1 MSNVVLALLTRTE
14 TAPVILGAARR
25 LAVLLGGARIEALVM
40 RVPPISTILVTEEV
54 LTKAQEQKIRDRENR
69 RAAALHGVF
78 EVWAAGHE
86 GLNALRWIDE
96 EDMTETLVRKW
107 GERADYIVAGQPP
120 AQGSRAEADGLHSA
134 LFSSDRPVLMVP
146 AQAKSDF
153 GRIVALAWREDRFT
167 LRAVMAALRCIPE
180 SVEIHVLMGR
190 REGAPPP
197 QVPEVLT
204 EHGVRVIGHELAIG
218 GEVFGAQLVAKA
230 RELHC
235 DMLVMGAFVHS
246 AWRNLLFGGVTRYM
260 LAHADIPVLLR
271 H

>member
-25 LAVLLGGARIEALVM
+25 LAVLLGGARIEALVI

-54 LTKAQEQKIRDRENR
+54 LTKAQERKIRDLENR
-69 RAAALHGVF
+69 RAAALRRVF
-78 EVWAAGHE
+78 DAWAE
-86 GLNALRWIDE
+86 GQEWNAPRWIDE
-96 EDMTETLVRKW
+96 ENMTETLVRKW
-107 GERADYIVAGQPP
+107 GERADYIVAGQPA
-120 AQGSRAEADGLHSA
+120 AQGSRAEQDELHSA
-134 LFSSDRPVLMVP
+134 LFASDRPVLMVP
-146 AQAKSDF
+146 ARTQPDF

-180 SVEIHVLMGR
+180 SAEIHVLMGR

-218 GEVFGAQLVAKA
+218 GEVFGVQLAAKA
-230 RELHC
+230 RELQC